1 MEAIVFSSI
10 TQFLVGTAIASA
22 MALASVGVIGSAV
35 AQSQI
40 EQAQMISQGPLINRS
55 ASPIS
60 ETDLR
65 LGDHQQLRK
74 LFLGN

>member
-10 TQFLVGTAIASA
+10 TQFFVGTAIAGA
-22 MALASVGVIGSAV
+22 MALVSIGVIGSAV

-40 EQAQMISQGPLINRS
+40 EQVQVSQDPLINRS
-55 ASPIS
+55 TFPVS

>member
-10 TQFLVGTAIASA
+10 RQFLVGMAIASA
-22 MALASVGVIGSAV
+22 MALASVGLIGGAV
-35 AQSQI
+35 AQSEI
-40 EQAQMISQGPLINRS
+40 EQGQMIWQGPLINRS
-55 ASPIS
+55 ASPVS
-60 ETDLR
+60 ETDPR